1 MFFFLTFAKLSCSVF
16 GRRTKLKRFR
26 HSWSRNGPSKTSS
39 RSVCCIMLG
48 YPDFETIFT
57 VHAHVSYVLFV
68 NVVVICVVFSVRW
81 RPASQCRQKVR
92 APARHGR
99 HRLRGGNRWV
109 VALHVMTSYIINWA
123 TYLNYQYTRRLW
135 SSINQIANWFVNIN
149 ITRLNACAEIQKMKQ
164 EVVKE
169 IRANQQLEHDLNE
182 MDIKIG
188 LLVKNRIT
196 LQVRVART
204 HELFAS

>member
-1 MFFFLTFAKLSCSVF
+1 M
-16 GRRTKLKRFR
+16 
-26 HSWSRNGPSKTSS
+26 
-39 RSVCCIMLG
+39 
-48 YPDFETIFT
+48 
-57 VHAHVSYVLFV
+57 
-68 NVVVICVVFSVRW
+68 
-81 RPASQCRQKVR
+81 
-92 APARHGR
+92 
-99 HRLRGGNRWV
+99 
-109 VALHVMTSYIINWA
+109 
-123 TYLNYQYTRRLW
+123 
-135 SSINQIANWFVNIN
+135 
-149 ITRLNACAEIQKMKQ
+149 CAEIQKMKQ